1 MANKKTETR
10 QEVSGSVSI
19 TKGMAKAGNLAGK
32 AQFVEPKGNEQ
43 GIRGSLRDLKKS
55 IVKSQPTPVKTLN
68 PQGKTM
74 GQIADEVAQNIK
86 THTPQGVLGNSHMGG
101 HSDVMGAVNLGG
113 FTVKTPII
121 KPSSTKNK

>member
-1 MANKKTETR
+1 MANNKPTTGAQKGERLAFNNTVT
-10 QEVSGSVSI
+10 QQGNSQKISGSI
-19 TKGMAKAGNLAGK
+19 
-32 AQFVEPKGNEQ
+32 
-43 GIRGSLRDLKKS
+43 RDLKKN
-55 IVKSQPTPVKTLN
+55 IAQAKTPVQRLN
-68 PQGKTM
+68 PSGKTM